1 MWHILLNCANAVC
14 PIFVGALC
22 VVLSA
27 CGSRG
32 EESVSPD
39 AAARPPALELDG
51 GSIAAEWPWRDGT
64 LAWHEWNETVRSKAL
79 REERP
84 LLFYVAAPGCEG
96 LFAENSP
103 LLQEMIEQRYVGV
116 RVNPFARPD
125 LVRYLG
131 IGGCPALAVALPDGR
146 VFTRAV
152 DIPARYTALFLQRSL
167 DAFEG
172 ERETIVKKLTPRKQS
187 VGFSVDIDSLYK
199 DLLGVL
205 TKDAS
210 GLYGPQKIA
219 HVRSLRFIWQFA
231 ELRGDS
237 HGANTV
243 RRAFKGL
250 LNSPLRDAVD
260 GGFYLYSYTPDGLQP
275 LAEKDALDHA
285 ELAHWFLDM
294 GEQAAVRD
302 LLTYVHRALYEKE
315 TGALRARQVR
325 LPEGSW
331 WTDSTH
337 YADRSAAWLR
347 VLVRVAREQDD
358 IEAAGMASA
367 IAAFLRRDCIDA
379 RGAVSRECSERGMR
393 GLLVDQGLVA
403 LALEDLATW
412 SGDQDYALLAQR
424 VAAFAEEQLY
434 STERGGFADSAFWPG
449 KQQFSFA
456 DGEQPAGN
464 VLMIEWYGR
473 RGDLTRARR
482 LFAAARFEGAEL
494 GVATTWARM
503 ALKYE
508 EAKVQ

>member
-1 MWHILLNCANAVC
+1 L
-14 PIFVGALC
+14 
-22 VVLSA
+22 
-27 CGSRG
+27 
-32 EESVSPD
+32 PD
-39 AAARPPALELDG
+39 AAAYPPASQLDG
-51 GSIAAEWPWRDGT
+51 GPIAAEWRWRDGS
-64 LAWHEWNETVRSKAL
+64 LAWHEWDETVQLKAL
-79 REERP
+79 SEERP

-116 RVNPFARPD
+116 RVDPFTRPD

-172 ERETIVKKLTPRKQS
+172 ERETIVKKLTQRKQD

-205 TKDAS
+205 IKDAS
-210 GLYGPQKIA
+210 LLYGPQKIA

-237 HGANTV
+237 HGADTV
-243 RRAFKGL
+243 RRAFKDL
-250 LNSPLRDAVD
+250 LRSPLRDVVD

-275 LAEKDALDHA
+275 IGEKDALDHA

-294 GEQAAVRD
+294 GEQAAARD
-302 LLTYVHRALYEKE
+302 VLSYMRRVLYEKE
-315 TGALRARQVR
+315 TGALRGRQVR
-325 LPEGSW
+325 LPEGGW
-331 WTDSTH
+331 WTDPIH

-347 VLVRVAREQDD
+347 VLVRVAREQGDR
-358 IEAAGMASA
+358 EAEEMALA
-367 IAAFLRRDCIDA
+367 TAAFLRRNCIDA
-379 RGAVSRECSERGMR
+379 RGAVSRECSARGVR

-403 LALEDLATW
+403 LALEELAAW
-412 SGDQDYALLAQR
+412 SGDRDDALLAQR

-434 STERGGFADSAFWPG
+434 SVERGSFAASAYWPG

-456 DGEQPAGN
+456 DGEQSAGN

-473 RGDLTRARR
+473 RGDLARARR
-482 LFAAARFEGAEL
+482 LLAAARFEGAEL
-494 GVATTWARM
+494 GVATTWAQM

-508 EAKVQ
+508 EAKVR